1 MQLETSNLKFADIT
15 IRNYINEIKNNYEQQ
30 IVEIKTQFDEQIKTL
45 NANLLESENKYL
57 VLKEQY
63 DLLIYRRFGRS
74 AEQLLRD
81 EKQPLLFTEE
91 GAEKAECEEEKHE
104 EFQKVKSFQRRKGGR
119 KPISPSLSRRERII
133 DISES
138 EKTCAC
144 GAKLVKIGEETS
156 EKVEIIPCEI
166 YVDKIV
172 RPKYACRC
180 CEGTGDEG
188 KSAVRIAPVEPSII
202 PKGIASPSLLSTI
215 ITQKFEMHLPY
226 YRQEKQFEYI
236 GIILSRQDMS
246 NWQQQVYKKLTFL
259 FMMLKAMVKSWPVIQ
274 MDETTVQV
282 IGEEGREDTQKSYM
296 WVTRGGPPGKK
307 VIWYEYHTTRAAYHA
322 KEFLEGY
329 SGYLQTDGY
338 KGYVAAVKEMAG
350 IIQVGCFAHA
360 RRKFFE
366 AAKAGKEGG
375 SAQIGITFIRK
386 LYEIEKKL
394 RSQWEEDKQT
404 EKFLIKRKDACE
416 PVLAKF
422 RAWLIKRK
430 DEVPEST
437 SLGKAINYSLG
448 QWDKLVR
455 YLESPYLTPDNN
467 ACENAIRPF
476 VIGRKNWLFSQSP
489 DGADSSAGMYT
500 LIETAKQNGLVPYK
514 YLMALFEKAPFASST
529 EDWEKLLP
537 WNVFQK

>member
-1 MQLETSNLKFADIT
+1 MQLETTNIEFADDIT
-15 IRNYINEIKNNYEQQ
+15 VRNFINEIKNKYEQQ
-30 IVEIKTQFDEQIKTL
+30 IEEIKKQFEDQIKTL
-45 NANLLESENKYL
+45 KTNIQEGEFKYL
-57 VLKEQY
+57 ELKEQY
-63 DLLIYRRFGRS
+63 DLLVYRRFGRS

-81 EKQPLLFTEE
+81 EKQPLLFTEKGGE
-91 GAEKAECEEEKHE
+91 PAANEEKKPE
-104 EFQKVKSFQRRKGGR
+104 EFQKVKSFQRRNGGR
-119 KPISPSLSRRERII
+119 KPISPTLSRRERII

-144 GAKLVKIGEETS
+144 GAKLVQIGQETS
-156 EKVEIIPCEI
+156 EKVEIIPCEV

-180 CEGTGDEG
+180 CEGTEDED
-188 KSAVRIAPVEPSII
+188 KPVVRIAPVEPSII

-226 YRQEKQFEYI
+226 YRQEIQFEHI
-236 GIILSRQDMS
+236 GIILSRQDMV
-246 NWQQQVYKKLTFL
+246 NWQQYVYKRLFLLFKLI
-259 FMMLKAMVKSWPVIQ
+259 KVIVKSWPVLQ

-296 WVTRGGPPGKK
+296 WVARGGPPDKK

-329 SGYLQTDGY
+329 NGYLQTDGY
-338 KGYVAAVKEMAG
+338 KGYVTAVKEMPG

-366 AAKAGKEGG
+366 AAKVGKEGG
-375 SAQIGITFIRK
+375 SAQIGIDFIRK

-404 EKFLIKRKDACE
+404 EKFLLDRKVACE
-416 PVLAKF
+416 PVLKEF
-422 RAWLIKRK
+422 RSWLDKRK

-437 SLGKAINYSLG
+437 KLGTAINYSLN
-448 QWDKLVR
+448 QWDKLIA

-476 VIGRKNWLFSQSP
+476 VIGRKNWLFNQSP
-489 DGADSSAGMYT
+489 DGAESSAGMFT
-500 LIETAKQNGLVPYK
+500 LIETAKQNGIVPFK
-514 YLMALFEKAPFASST
+514 YLKALFEKAPYASST

-537 WNVFQK
+537 WNIF

>member
-1 MQLETSNLKFADIT
+1 MHLEATNIKFADIT
-15 IRNYINEIKNNYEQQ
+15 IRNNINEIRNNYEQQ
-30 IVEIKTQFDEQIKTL
+30 MEEIKAQFEEQIKTL
-45 NANLLESENKYL
+45 KINLLETENKYL

-63 DLLIYRRFGRS
+63 DLLVYRRFGRS

-81 EKQPLLFTEE
+81 EKQPLLFTEGE
-91 GAEKAECEEEKHE
+91 TAKAECEGEKPEEPK
-104 EFQKVKSFQRRKGGR
+104 KVNSYQRRNGGR
-119 KPISPSLSRRERII
+119 KPISPNLSRRERII
-133 DISES
+133 DISED
-138 EKTCAC
+138 EKNCAC

-156 EKVEIIPCEI
+156 EKVEIIPPVVF
-166 YVDKIV
+166 VDKII

-180 CEGTGDEG
+180 CEGTEDED
-188 KSAVRIAPVEPSII
+188 KPVVRIAPVEPSII

-215 ITQKFEMHLPY
+215 ITQKYQLHLPY
-226 YRQEKQFEYI
+226 YRQEKQFEDI
-236 GIILSRQDMS
+236 GVILSRQDMV
-246 NWQQQVYKKLTFL
+246 NWQQQVYKKLIIL
-259 FMMLKAMVKSWPVIQ
+259 LIMLKVTVKSWPVLQ

-282 IGEEGREDTQKSYM
+282 IGEDGRDDTQKSYM
-296 WVTRGGPPGKK
+296 WVARGGPPDKK

-338 KGYVAAVKEMAG
+338 RGYVVAVKEIPE

-366 AAKAGKEGG
+366 AAKAGKEPG
-375 SAQIGITFIRK
+375 SAQIGIDFIRK

-404 EKFLIKRKDACE
+404 EKFLLDRKKACE
-416 PVLAKF
+416 PVLKEF
-422 RAWLIKRK
+422 RSWLDKRK

-437 SLGKAINYSLG
+437 NLGKAISYSLN
-448 QWDKLVR
+448 QWDKLIA

-476 VIGRKNWLFSQSP
+476 VIGRKNWLFNQSP
-489 DGADSSAGMYT
+489 EGAESSAGMYT
-500 LIETAKQNGLVPYK
+500 LIETAKQNGLVPFK
-514 YLMALFEKAPFASST
+514 YLMALFQKAPFATST

-537 WNVFQK
+537 WNIFQN